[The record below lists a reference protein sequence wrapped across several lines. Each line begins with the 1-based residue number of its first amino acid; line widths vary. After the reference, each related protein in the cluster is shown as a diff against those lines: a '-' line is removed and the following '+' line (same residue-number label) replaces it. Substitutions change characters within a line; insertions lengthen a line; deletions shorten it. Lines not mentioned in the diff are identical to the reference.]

1 MKKDTNAIR
10 LVATVTGSVIGVGL
24 AYVINSIAD
33 WTPWPSPY
41 FPEMIFFL
49 PFIVLGIVA
58 VLLLIRKPLSRS
70 DALTFFLNFGGPFF
84 TLYVVTTILYW
95 LVRV

>member
-1 MKKDTNAIR
+1 MKDTNAIR
-10 LVATVTGSVIGVGL
+10 LVATATGSVIGAGL
-24 AYVINSIAD
+24 AYVMNSIAD

-58 VLLLIRKPLSRS
+58 VLLLIRKPLY
-70 DALTFFLNFGGPFF
+70 ALTFFLNFGGPFF